1 MHIDGTTTA
10 SALALALASAS
21 FWPFSFDKGCR
32 PLHLQVCINFIRQI
46 LAQNDLIYGELAK
59 Q

>member
-10 SALALALASAS
+10 SASALALAS

-46 LAQNDLIYGELAK
+46 LAQNDLIYDELAK